1 MIIGIDIRVLGNPI
15 KSGIEEYT
23 ENLTPHLVREGKDI
37 QFKLFYSSRK
47 SLLPDYDWL
56 NEPNVKLYKFN
67 YPNNLLF
74 ASSRF
79 LDRPFVDKIVGGA
92 DVFFFPHFF
101 LSSLSP
107 HCKRVTTFHDLSY
120 IHFPEHLTLR
130 KKIWHNFQMV
140 PWWQAKFS
148 DKIIAV
154 SESTKNDLVNFYK
167 IDPARIEV
175 IYSGL
180 TSLTGQTSIV
190 DFKRAKN
197 LPNRFILFLGK
208 LEPRKNIISVVKA
221 FNNLKT
227 NPKYGDVGLVIAG
240 AEGWKYNDI
249 LKEANV
255 GNPVLYWSDQY
266 STGQISINPKEL
278 IDIANKIIFTGQL
291 TDEERYL
298 YYRAADVFVYP
309 SFFEGFGF
317 PPLEAMSC
325 DTPVITSRNSS
336 LPEIVGDAAIMID
349 PYDVNELE
357 LWITK
362 LLDSKKLFE
371 LMAKRGVGQASKF
384 NWRNTAVKTL
394 EALIKD

>member
-1 MIIGIDIRVLGNPI
+1 MVIGIDIRVLGNPI

-23 ENLTPHLVREGKDI
+23 ENLMPHLIREGKDI

-79 LDRPFVDKIVGGA
+79 LDRPFVDRLVGGA

-120 IHFPEHLTLR
+120 VHFPEHLTLR
-130 KKIWHNFQMV
+130 KKIWHNFQMI
-140 PWWQAKFS
+140 PGWQAKFS

-175 IYSGL
+175 TYSGL

-197 LPNRFILFLGK
+197 LPDRFILFLGK
-208 LEPRKNIISVVKA
+208 LEPRKNVISIVKA
-221 FNNLKT
+221 FNNLKS
-227 NPKYGDVGLVIAG
+227 NPKYKNVGLVIAG
-240 AEGWKYNDI
+240 AEGWKYEE
-249 LKEANV
+249 LTSQVQRTCEVAN
-255 GNPVLYWSDQY
+255 P
-266 STGQISINPKEL
+266 
-278 IDIANKIIFTGQL
+278 IIFTGQL

-298 YYRAADVFVYP
+298 YYCAADVFVYP

-325 DTPVITSRNSS
+325 GTPVITSRNSS

-362 LLDSKKLFE
+362 LLDSKKLFG

-384 NWRNTAVKTL
+384 NWRNTAIKTL
-394 EALIKD
+394 EVLTKD